1 MSMMGFSLNLLTV
14 LAVVLSVGLV
24 VDDAIVVVENVA
36 RYMREGMSRIEAALA
51 SSRQLLAPILA
62 MTITLAAVYAPIGF
76 LSGLTGV
83 MFKEFAFT
91 LAIAVLISGVVALTL
106 SPIMS
111 AYVSPVGG
119 SESAMTRRVNRW
131 FAAAQSLYRRLLD
144 RLLTANAQVSF
155 VAVFVSLLIVPFFLF
170 SQRELAPTEDQSEIR
185 VLTTAPPESSVD
197 YTRRYMVDV
206 VDTMSELPGATE
218 MWQVI
223 LPSTAF
229 GGMQFVDFDER
240 DATVHEIVSDAFINL
255 SKINGVT
262 AFPILPSALPSAGR
276 YDAELVVMSAYNAHE
291 MLPYAQ
297 QMVAATLASGAFMF
311 TDTDLRIDLPQ
322 GRFRLD
328 RERVADLGMDLAAVN
343 RQLSVFLST
352 NYVNR
357 FDLQGKAYRVIPQVE
372 QHGRP
377 DPDALLALKIRTPH
391 GDLIPL
397 GALAELEQTVAPRVL
412 GKFQQNNSFR
422 IYGGLIP
429 GITKEQGLSALEAA
443 AATVLPADYAIDYA
457 GESRQLRQEGNTLVG
472 VLAISL
478 GFVFMVL
485 AVQFNSF
492 RDPLVVLLGS
502 APLALSGA
510 LLFTFVGWTTIN
522 IYSQVGFITLVG
534 LIAKNAI
541 LIVEFAKQLQIDG
554 LSKLDAIKSAAETRL
569 RPVLM
574 TTGATV
580 MGHLPLVLV
589 TGPGAEARNSI
600 GIVLVA
606 GMLIGTAFTLF
617 VLPSIY
623 LLLAAEHK
631 RGPVDASTPA
641 VAIAEG

>member
-1 MSMMGFSLNLLTV
+1 
-14 LAVVLSVGLV
+14 
-24 VDDAIVVVENVA
+24 
-36 RYMREGMSRIEAALA
+36 
-51 SSRQLLAPILA
+51 
-62 MTITLAAVYAPIGF
+62 
-76 LSGLTGV
+76 
-83 MFKEFAFT
+83 
-91 LAIAVLISGVVALTL
+91 
-106 SPIMS
+106 
-111 AYVSPVGG
+111 
-119 SESAMTRRVNRW
+119 
-131 FAAAQSLYRRLLD
+131 
-144 RLLTANAQVSF
+144 
-155 VAVFVSLLIVPFFLF
+155 
-170 SQRELAPTEDQSEIR
+170 
-185 VLTTAPPESSVD
+185 
-197 YTRRYMVDV
+197 
-206 VDTMSELPGATE
+206 
-218 MWQVI
+218 
-223 LPSTAF
+223 
-229 GGMQFVDFDER
+229 
-240 DATVHEIVSDAFINL
+240 
-255 SKINGVT
+255 
-262 AFPILPSALPSAGR
+262 
-276 YDAELVVMSAYNAHE
+276 
-291 MLPYAQ
+291 
-297 QMVAATLASGAFMF
+297 
-311 TDTDLRIDLPQ
+311 
-322 GRFRLD
+322 
-328 RERVADLGMDLAAVN
+328 MDLAAVN

>member
-1 MSMMGFSLNLLTV
+1 
-14 LAVVLSVGLV
+14 
-24 VDDAIVVVENVA
+24 
-36 RYMREGMSRIEAALA
+36 
-51 SSRQLLAPILA
+51 
-62 MTITLAAVYAPIGF
+62 
-76 LSGLTGV
+76 
-83 MFKEFAFT
+83 
-91 LAIAVLISGVVALTL
+91 
-106 SPIMS
+106 
-111 AYVSPVGG
+111 
-119 SESAMTRRVNRW
+119 
-131 FAAAQSLYRRLLD
+131 
-144 RLLTANAQVSF
+144 
-155 VAVFVSLLIVPFFLF
+155 
-170 SQRELAPTEDQSEIR
+170 
-185 VLTTAPPESSVD
+185 
-197 YTRRYMVDV
+197 
-206 VDTMSELPGATE
+206 

-240 DATVHEIVSDAFINL
+240 DTTVHEIISDAFINL

-262 AFPILPSALPSAGR
+262 AFPILPSALPSAGQ
-276 YDAELVVMSAYNAHE
+276 YDAELVVMSAHNAYE

-328 RERVADLGMDLAAVN
+328 RERVADLGMDLAAVS
-343 RQLSVFLST
+343 RQLSIFLST

-377 DPDALLALKIRTPH
+377 DPDALLALKIRTPR

-397 GALAELEQTVAPRVL
+397 GALAELKQTVAPRVL

-443 AATVLPADYAIDYA
+443 AAKVLPADYAIDYA

-485 AVQFNSF
+485 SVQFNSF

-554 LSKLDAIKSAAETRL
+554 LSKLDAIKSAAQTRL

-623 LLLAAEHK
+623 LLLAAVHAPVGAVSDREHSALETAPTTTNPK
-631 RGPVDASTPA
+631 
-641 VAIAEG
+641 EGYR